1 MSTTGNPKQ
10 VDPRWAGKVTPE
22 LEQAVREKGADGS
35 ITCPVLRKL
44 AEDFGVPYK
53 VAGVAADLVGVK
65 VKNCDLGCF

>member
-1 MSTTGNPKQ
+1 MSTNGPSKQ
-10 VDPRWAGKVTPE
+10 VDPRWASQVTPE
-22 LEQAVREKGADGS
+22 FEQAVREKGADGS

-53 VAGVAADLVGVK
+53 VAGAAADVVGVK